1 MKACTAR
8 EGSIRYVVV
17 RFDDRNRYG
26 QTGVPAT
33 LLFSGGERCVVRM
46 KEETIQKAGKRNR
59 FGKIQMVGARGEA
72 QLEELLGDV
81 GDYKSELSAYQ
92 FHFGVKPCRYPKP
105 ESWELIADPWES
117 GEPFAT
123 SLPLGAPSVS
133 IARRLD
139 CRHLDVFSVDNASTR
154 DIDDALSVEWH
165 GEVGR
170 SAATL
175 GIHVA
180 DVASRIGCDSTLY
193 SWARSRGASAYHTGT
208 GSGEPGETGG
218 SVPMLPH
225 ELAHDVLSLN
235 EGVERNAL
243 SLFLEVGADARTVT
257 NRWHARTRLRN
268 TNATSYAKFGADGA
282 TGATAARNLLR
293 ALSREYQPE
302 DLVAYTMIEYNSY
315 FGALVSV
322 AADAQGSYVHEPL
335 VAARAAG
342 LLRVQPSAD
351 EASVYAQPLA
361 GNSEGRAHASLGI
374 TSYAHVS
381 SPIRRWA
388 DLHTQ
393 HAIVG
398 SLDSSARAALDV
410 GLLNER
416 SLALK
421 GYHAHTTSMELAY
434 RCRAAPMRFAGS
446 VEISDEGEVL
456 RVHVEA
462 KPLTPFSP
470 YVTPHFPYISTV
482 SSSQFDNQGRRVR
495 IPLHDNFFAEPLVEA
510 LLMVGLRTEQPLELA
525 LELWGVLKS
534 GRMQLRVRLPR
545 ESPAPTLAAV
555 AAIGAGGVDEAAE
568 GVEPLEQVL
577 TLVGA
582 MGLQEVKLAAV
593 RESGVA
599 PKELCNM
606 ETDDISAIFGC
617 SAAEAKALHDAA
629 NIIEVEVATKEMVAK
644 SMEPLLKAPHKSP
657 HKASLKASPVA
668 LARLPPGLAVQPDVP
683 AAPLSLPPAPPPQM
697 PPLRGGLAAPSA
709 AVRVNADEEEFD
721 RELMDFLN
729 AQKSLSTSTVRL
741 LGRSGVGLG
750 ALGLVSEDELVDSLG
765 CLPEEAASIVRTLR
779 GTQDVAIADASAD
792 VPAQRSA
799 DAAGAAEAAAGA
811 SEDAMRLNAE
821 AMVADGAA
829 LTEEEVTRTMG
840 YPPDPFQV

>member
-1 MKACTAR
+1 
-8 EGSIRYVVV
+8 
-17 RFDDRNRYG
+17 
-26 QTGVPAT
+26 
-33 LLFSGGERCVVRM
+33 
-46 KEETIQKAGKRNR
+46 
-59 FGKIQMVGARGEA
+59 
-72 QLEELLGDV
+72 
-81 GDYKSELSAYQ
+81 
-92 FHFGVKPCRYPKP
+92 
-105 ESWELIADPWES
+105 
-117 GEPFAT
+117 
-123 SLPLGAPSVS
+123 
-133 IARRLD
+133 
-139 CRHLDVFSVDNASTR
+139 
-154 DIDDALSVEWH
+154 
-165 GEVGR
+165 
-170 SAATL
+170 
-175 GIHVA
+175 
-180 DVASRIGCDSTLY
+180 
-193 SWARSRGASAYHTGT
+193 
-208 GSGEPGETGG
+208 
-218 SVPMLPH
+218 
-225 ELAHDVLSLN
+225 
-235 EGVERNAL
+235 
-243 SLFLEVGADARTVT
+243 
-257 NRWHARTRLRN
+257 
-268 TNATSYAKFGADGA
+268 
-282 TGATAARNLLR
+282 
-293 ALSREYQPE
+293 
-302 DLVAYTMIEYNSY
+302 
-315 FGALVSV
+315 
-322 AADAQGSYVHEPL
+322 
-335 VAARAAG
+335 
-342 LLRVQPSAD
+342 
-351 EASVYAQPLA
+351 
-361 GNSEGRAHASLGI
+361 
-374 TSYAHVS
+374 
-381 SPIRRWA
+381 
-388 DLHTQ
+388 
-393 HAIVG
+393 
-398 SLDSSARAALDV
+398 
-410 GLLNER
+410 
-416 SLALK
+416 
-421 GYHAHTTSMELAY
+421 
-434 RCRAAPMRFAGS
+434 
-446 VEISDEGEVL
+446 
-456 RVHVEA
+456 
-462 KPLTPFSP
+462 
-470 YVTPHFPYISTV
+470 
-482 SSSQFDNQGRRVR
+482 
-495 IPLHDNFFAEPLVEA
+495 
-510 LLMVGLRTEQPLELA
+510 MVGLRTEQPLELA

-629 NIIEVEVATKEMVAK
+629 DIIEVEVATKEMVAK
-644 SMEPLLKAPHKSP
+644 SMEPLLKAPHESP

-668 LARLPPGLAVQPDVP
+668 LARLPPGLAIQPDVP

-750 ALGLVSEDELVDSLG
+750 ALRLVSEDELVDSLG

-821 AMVADGAA
+821 AMLTDGAA